1 MPGTLYI
8 CATPIGNL
16 GDITERVINTLRSVD
31 FIAAEDTRNSMKLM
45 THFDIHVPMVSYHEY
60 NKYDKA
66 EELTLLLQSGKDVAL
81 ITDAGTPAVSDPG
94 EVLVKM
100 CIDEGIQVTSLPG
113 ACAAVT
119 ALTLSGLKT
128 GRFSFDGFLPK
139 EKKQRAEILKDLKD
153 EKRTIIL
160 YESPHHLLRTLSDL
174 IEVLGDRKIALC
186 RELTKVHEE
195 IIRTTLSGALSY
207 YENKDPR
214 GEYVL
219 ILEGGKGRDDT
230 DEEKRML
237 NSLSIREH
245 VEAYE
250 KKGMDRKSA
259 MKAAAADRGVS
270 KRDIY
275 SALLEE

>member
-31 FIAAEDTRNSMKLM
+31 LIAAEDTRNSMKLM

>member
-16 GDITERVINTLRSVD
+16 GDITERVIDTLKSVD
-31 FIAAEDTRNSMKLM
+31 LIAAEDTRNSMKLM

-66 EELTLLLQSGKDVAL
+66 EELTSLMQSGKDVAL

-100 CIDEGIQVTSLPG
+100 CADAGIRVTSLPG

-139 EKKQRAEILKDLKD
+139 EKKQREEILKDLKD

-160 YESPHHLLRTLSDL
+160 YESPHHLLKTLTDL
-174 IEVLGDRKIALC
+174 KEVLGDRSVALC

-195 IIRTTLSGALSY
+195 IIRTTLAGALAY
-207 YENKDPR
+207 YENKEPR

-219 ILEGGKGRDDT
+219 ILEGGKGRADA
-230 DEEKRML
+230 DEEKLML

-270 KRDIY
+270 KREIY